1 MRVKPN
7 VLRFLP
13 PVVMMLVIFVFSS
26 QPGSVFPHYGWWDVV
41 WENGGHF
48 LGYALLGAAW
58 WYALRQGRSAW
69 GWSVLYA
76 LSDEFHQ
83 FFVPGR
89 AADWRDVVVDA
100 LGAALAVFLSAK
112 IAHSQNAAQAQS
124 SRVRIE

>member
-1 MRVKPN
+1 MR
-7 VLRFLP
+7 LRPDLLRLLP
-13 PVVMMLVIFVFSS
+13 PVTMMIVIFMISS
-26 QPGSVFPHYGWWDVV
+26 QPGSAFPHYGWWDVV

-58 WYALRQGRSAW
+58 WYALRQGGPAW

-112 IAHSQNAAQAQS
+112 IAHSQKVTQAQS
-124 SRVRIE
+124 VRIE